1 MSVVNEIIRERQLA
15 IRRELDRRQIPLKV
29 IAYDS
34 GIPYPTLL
42 TYFPGGDRKPA
53 ELPSSAVFSLCGIL
67 PDDLLNLLCPAGYA
81 VVPVPRDTD
90 YDDINQHCMEFVAEK
105 ARAHHP
111 ESEAGIAIG
120 PNEQAQLAGKV
131 VRLRAA

>member
-1 MSVVNEIIRERQLA
+1 MSAVNEIIRERQLA

-42 TYFPGGDRKPA
+42 TYFPGGERHAA
-53 ELPSSAVFSLCGIL
+53 ELPSSAVYSLCGVI
-67 PDDLLNLLCPAGYA
+67 PDDLLNLLCPQGYA
-81 VVPVPRDTD
+81 VVPVPVDLD
-90 YDDINQHCMEFVAEK
+90 YDDINQHCMEFVSEK
-105 ARAHHP
+105 SAAHHP
-111 ESEAGIAIG
+111 ESEAGRDIG
-120 PNEQAQLAGKV
+120 PNEQARLASKV